1 MNGRPHTS
9 GATGKALSVA
19 EAAMAETG
27 MESEHMRIGDGL
39 VVSSTYWNMLL
50 NSDEGSFDEDAL
62 R

>member
-1 MNGRPHTS
+1 
-9 GATGKALSVA
+9 
-19 EAAMAETG
+19 MAETG

-62 R
+62 RLLGERIARLMREARG